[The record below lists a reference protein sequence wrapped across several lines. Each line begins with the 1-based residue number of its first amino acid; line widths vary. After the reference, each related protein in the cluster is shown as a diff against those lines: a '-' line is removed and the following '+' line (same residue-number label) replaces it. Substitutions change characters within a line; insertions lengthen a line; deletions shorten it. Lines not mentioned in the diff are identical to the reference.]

1 MNKTSLGSKELGIGG
16 KRYRMLHKRNARPRE
31 DMMSLSLS
39 MLLAAFKTIEEED
52 EHMDTGHHIMT
63 PEKETIHNNV
73 RRQWAAITTSYWREN
88 WQDRLC
94 SFSELTTEQKVGLKE
109 AESCSDNIFGC
120 KNLFIKG
127 AKDLHQKAMPAELVE
142 QIKKTFPVSEWVEA
156 QTVRGYFSQLA
167 LQQKGLPVR
176 RRG

>member
-39 MLLAAFKTIEEED
+39 ILLAAFKTIEEED

-63 PEKETIHNNV
+63 PEKETIYNNV

-94 SFSELTTEQKVGLKE
+94 SF
-109 AESCSDNIFGC
+109 SDNIFGC

-142 QIKKTFPVSEWVEA
+142 QTKKIFPVSEWVEA

-167 LQQKGLPVR
+167 SQQKGLPVR

>member
-1 MNKTSLGSKELGIGG
+1 
-16 KRYRMLHKRNARPRE
+16 
-31 DMMSLSLS
+31 
-39 MLLAAFKTIEEED
+39 
-52 EHMDTGHHIMT
+52 MDTGHHIMT
-63 PEKETIHNNV
+63 PEKETIYNNV

-167 LQQKGLPVR
+167 SQQKGLPVR